1 MSCCAYKC
9 DVCRERFALL
19 HERKLFRLIPY
30 GHQMNEMGL
39 GRAIRAQRRRAGL
52 RQDELAALA
61 GVGNRFVSEL
71 EHGKSTAELGRTLR
85 VLAVLGL
92 ELELAPRRWRHIEDS
107 HAR

>member
-1 MSCCAYKC
+1 
-9 DVCRERFALL
+9 
-19 HERKLFRLIPY
+19 
-30 GHQMNEMGL
+30 MNEKSL
-39 GRAIRAQRRRAGL
+39 GRVIRAHRRRAGL

-85 VLAVLGL
+85 VMAVLGL
-92 ELELAPRRWRHIEDS
+92 ELEITPRTWRHIEDG